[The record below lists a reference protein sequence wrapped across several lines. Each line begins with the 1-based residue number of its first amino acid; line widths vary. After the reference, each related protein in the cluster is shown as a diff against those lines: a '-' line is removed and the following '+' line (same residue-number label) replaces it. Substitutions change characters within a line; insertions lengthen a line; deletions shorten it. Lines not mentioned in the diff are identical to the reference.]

1 MTELEAVLDEKERTD
16 IPPRPGPAIWNGDL
30 DLDAL
35 NQTTQE
41 RIDKIQGKLMAK
53 KDNIAKH
60 KSTLNSIFLVFY
72 AIGSV
77 TVLIGSALN
86 TIMSAKRELEEKAK
100 SDGSESKE
108 NEEKESGHAEAGTS

>member
-1 MTELEAVLDEKERTD
+1 MTESEGVLDEKELTD
-16 IPPRPGPAIWNGDL
+16 IPHTPGGAIWNGDF
-30 DLDAL
+30 DFNAFIKTEQD
-35 NQTTQE
+35 
-41 RIDKIQGKLMAK
+41 RIDKIPDKLTAK
-53 KDNIAKH
+53 KDKIAKD
-60 KSTLNSIFLVFY
+60 KSTFNSIFLVFY